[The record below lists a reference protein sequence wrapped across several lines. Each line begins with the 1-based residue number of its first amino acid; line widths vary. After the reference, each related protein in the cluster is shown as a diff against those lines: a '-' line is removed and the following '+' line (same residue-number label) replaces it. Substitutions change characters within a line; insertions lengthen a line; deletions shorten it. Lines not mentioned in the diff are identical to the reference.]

1 MKVVI
6 TSNYE
11 LGNETGSAKV
21 AEELS
26 KKLSSKN
33 QVLLIC
39 LGSRFNSYK
48 LSNKLEVI
56 EITSVNINGIYVPII
71 TPILMYQVFRKLDLF
86 GPDVIHA
93 QNSILV
99 SSLVQIWSKLN
110 KIPFVVTFH
119 HIPSE
124 PIKHLLPSFSKNTLL
139 KLVQDIY
146 KNTSLKQFL
155 KNSNLAIAQNELIY
169 KSIRSVDKTIS
180 IEKINNG
187 VEIKELNK
195 IRPKPTSRTL
205 NFVFLGTYAQ
215 RKNQLFLVN
224 AFTNLPNNY
233 VLNLYGNFKSG
244 GDYLDRIRKTISKY
258 KIKNANLYNFE
269 NDIVKVF
276 KKNDYLV
283 SASKKE
289 AQSLVIIQSL
299 ASGKP
304 IIGLSNETVDELVNK
319 SNGLSLPKNTSP
331 RSFASELL
339 EFIKKTDYEKL
350 SMQCKKDSKRFDID
364 LVVSRL
370 EDCYQRLAK
379 SSSYNR

>member
-21 AEELS
+21 AEELAE
-26 KKLSSKN
+26 KLSIKN
-33 QVLLIC
+33 KVLLIC
-39 LGSRFNSYK
+39 LGKRFNYYK
-48 LSNKLEVI
+48 PSNNLEIV
-56 EITSVNINGIYVPII
+56 EITSIVINNIYVPVI

-86 GPDVIHA
+86 APDVIHA

-110 KIPFVVTFH
+110 KVPFIVTFH

-124 PIKHLLPSFSKNTLL
+124 PIKHLLPTFSKNMLL
-139 KLVQDIY
+139 NLVQDIY

-155 KNSNLAIAQNELIY
+155 KNSSLAIAQNELIY
-169 KSIRSVDKTIS
+169 RSIRTIDKTIS
-180 IEKINNG
+180 IDKINNG

-195 IRPKPTSRTL
+195 IKPRTTDGSL

-215 RKNQLFLVN
+215 RKNQLFLVKIFN
-224 AFTNLPNNY
+224 NLPNKY

-244 GDYLDRIRKTISKY
+244 GDYLERIRKTISKY
-258 KIKNANLYNFE
+258 KLKNVNLYDFE
-269 NDIVKVF
+269 KDIVKVF
-276 KKNDYLV
+276 NKNDYLI

-289 AQSLVIIQSL
+289 AQSLVVIQSL

-304 IIGLSNETVDELVNK
+304 VIGLSNETVDELINK
-319 SNGLSLPKNTSP
+319 SNGLSFPKNTSA
-331 RSFASELL
+331 RSFAKEVLRFV
-339 EFIKKTDYEKL
+339 ETTDYDQLHK
-350 SMQCKKDSKRFDID
+350 QCIKDSKKFNID
-364 LVVSRL
+364 LVGSKI

>member
-21 AEELS
+21 AEELA
-26 KKLSSKN
+26 KKLSVKN
-33 QVLLIC
+33 KVLLIC
-39 LGSRFNSYK
+39 LGKRFNYYK
-48 LSNKLEVI
+48 PSNNLEIV
-56 EITSVNINGIYVPII
+56 EITSIIINNIYVPVI

-86 GPDVIHA
+86 APDVIHA

-119 HIPSE
+119 HVPSE

-139 KLVQDIY
+139 NLVQDIY

-155 KNSNLAIAQNELIY
+155 KNSSLAIAQNELIY
-169 KSIRSVDKTIS
+169 RSIRSVDKTIS
-180 IEKINNG
+180 IEKISNG
-187 VEIKELNK
+187 VEIKDLNK
-195 IRPKPTSRTL
+195 IKPRTTDSSL

-215 RKNQLFLVN
+215 RKNQLFLVKIFN
-224 AFTNLPNNY
+224 NLPNNY

-244 GDYLDRIRKTISKY
+244 GDYLERIRKTVSKY
-258 KIKNANLYNFE
+258 KLKNVNLYDFE
-269 NDIVKVF
+269 KDIVKVF
-276 KKNDYLV
+276 KKNDYLI

-289 AQSLVIIQSL
+289 AQSLVVIQSL

-304 IIGLSNETVDELVNK
+304 VIGLSNETVDELINK
-319 SNGLSLPKNTSP
+319 SNGLSFPKNTSAK
-331 RSFASELL
+331 SFAKELL
-339 EFIKKTDYEKL
+339 RFIETTNYKKL
-350 SMQCKKDSKRFDID
+350 SKHCIKDSKRFDID
-364 LVVSRL
+364 LVVSNL

>member
-21 AEELS
+21 AEELA
-26 KKLSSKN
+26 KKLSGKN

-39 LGSRFNSYK
+39 LGTRFNCYK
-48 LSNKLEVI
+48 LSNNLEII
-56 EITSVNINGIYVPII
+56 EITSIIINNIYVPVI

-86 GPDVIHA
+86 APDVIHA

-119 HIPSE
+119 HIPAE
-124 PIKHLLPSFSKNTLL
+124 PIKHLLPSFSKSTLL
-139 KLVQDIY
+139 NLVQDIY

-155 KNSNLAIAQNELIY
+155 KNSNLAIAQNELVH

-180 IEKINNG
+180 IERINNG

-195 IRPKPTSRTL
+195 IRPKVTNETL

-224 AFTNLPNNY
+224 VFNNLPSKY
-233 VLNLYGNFKSG
+233 ILNLYGNFKSG
-244 GDYLDRIRKTISKY
+244 GDYLDRVRKIITKY
-258 KIKNANLYNFE
+258 KMKNVNLHDFE
-269 NDIVKVF
+269 KDTIKVF

-304 IIGLSNETVDELVNK
+304 VIGLSNETIDELINK
-319 SNGLSLPKNTSP
+319 SNGLSLPKSTSP
-331 RSFASELL
+331 KSFAKELL
-339 EFIKKTDYEKL
+339 RFVETTDYKKL
-350 SMQCKKDSKRFDID
+350 SEQCIKDSKKFDID

>member
-21 AEELS
+21 AEDLA
-26 KKLSSKN
+26 KKLSVKN
-33 QVLLIC
+33 NVLLIC
-39 LGSRFNSYK
+39 LGTKFNSYK
-48 LSNKLEVI
+48 LSDSLEIV
-56 EITSVNINGIYVPII
+56 EVTSVAINNIYVPII

-86 GPDVIHA
+86 APKVIHA

-110 KIPFVVTFH
+110 KVPFIVTFH
-119 HIPSE
+119 HVPSE
-124 PIKHLLPSFSKNTLL
+124 PIKHLLPSFSKNILL
-139 KLVQDIY
+139 NLVQDIY

-155 KNSNLAIAQNELIY
+155 KNTNLAIAQNQLIHG
-169 KSIRSVDKTIS
+169 SIRLVDKTIS

-195 IRPKPTSRTL
+195 IKPRRIDGNL

-215 RKNQLFLVN
+215 RKNQLFLVKV
-224 AFTNLPNNY
+224 FKYLPSNY
-233 VLNLYGNFKSG
+233 ILNLYGSFKSG
-244 GDYLDRIRKTISKY
+244 GTYLEKIRGTITKY
-258 KIKNANLYNFE
+258 KLKNIHLYDFE
-269 NDIVKVF
+269 KNVIKVF
-276 KKNDYLV
+276 KENDFLV

-304 IIGLSNETVDELVNK
+304 VIGLSNETVDELINK
-319 SNGLSLPKNTSP
+319 SNGHSLPKNTS
-331 RSFASELL
+331 SKLFAKELVKFV
-339 EFIKKTDYEKL
+339 ETIDYKRL
-350 SMQCKKDSKRFDID
+350 SKQCMKDSKKFDID
-364 LVVSRL
+364 LIVSKI
-370 EDCYQRLAK
+370 EDCYQSLTK
-379 SSSYNR
+379 TSSYNR